1 MKLLRY
7 GAPGAEKPGL
17 LDESGRVRDLSHVV
31 ADIAG
36 DALRRD
42 GLKVLRELDAAS
54 LPLVEGVPQEDLRL
68 GPCVGH
74 VGKFICIGLN
84 YADHAEEAGTPVP
97 PEPDVYPGDK
107 VDHGS
112 GRMF

>member
-17 LDESGRVRDLSHVV
+17 LDTSGRVRDLSHLV

-36 DALRRD
+36 DTLRHDGLTALRD
-42 GLKVLRELDAAS
+42 LDETS
-54 LPLVEGVPQEDLRL
+54 LPLVAGVPEEDLRL
-68 GPCVGH
+68 GPCVGG

-84 YADHAEEAGTPVP
+84 CADHAEEAGMPIP
-97 PEPDVYPGDK
+97 PEPVIFNK
-107 VDHGS
+107 
-112 GRMF
+112 